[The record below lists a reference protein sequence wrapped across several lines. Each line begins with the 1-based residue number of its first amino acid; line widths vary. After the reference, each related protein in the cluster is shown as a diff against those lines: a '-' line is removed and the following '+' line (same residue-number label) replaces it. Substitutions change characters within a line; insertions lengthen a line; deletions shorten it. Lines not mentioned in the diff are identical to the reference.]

1 MSMGYIIRC
10 KSNQD
15 KAQYCSI
22 LRRKGLSQIPTP
34 FRTKGQSMNTICIF
48 NDHFYTAHYEDAEGV
63 MEGES
68 MIQMTMSQ
76 YMNFIIPK

>member
-10 KSNQD
+10 KGNQD
-15 KAQYCSI
+15 KAQYCSL
-22 LRRKGLSQIPTP
+22 LRKKGLSQMSTP

-48 NDHFYTAHYEDAEGV
+48 KDHFYTAHYEDIDGV

-68 MIQMTMSQ
+68 MIEATMSQ
-76 YMNFIIPK
+76 YMSLL